1 MNKNQPKNLTTA
13 LWAGHIGLKMGRLA
27 LIMGLFVGLFMGQ
40 FSGVARADDLPAP
53 LPVKTLEMALPD
65 TAIRDQYGADVRLSD
80 FKGTPLLVNFWAT
93 WCAPC
98 IAELPAL
105 SRAAEALAEDGITI
119 LLVSID
125 RGGAEK
131 ALPFLQKY
139 GVNGVALGF
148 DPRAKLSR
156 DMGVRGLPT
165 TFLLNQKQTQS
176 WQFVGPYEWDEAEML
191 TLIRELAGKAQGMNQ
206 K

>member
-1 MNKNQPKNLTTA
+1 MIYTRLLSNLQR
-13 LWAGHIGLKMGRLA
+13 KLA
-27 LIMGLFVGLFMGQ
+27 LLVMCALAGGMSVGLSSAPVMAAGSTDIATPDAMDMPVVKNGLVDETGNSFQ
-40 FSGVARADDLPAP
+40 ISDLMDG
-53 LPVKTLEMALPD
+53 PVL
-65 TAIRDQYGADVRLSD
+65 I
-80 FKGTPLLVNFWAT
+80 NFWAT

-119 LLVSID
+119 VLVSID